1 MDFSNITKSY
11 TKVSMI
17 KDIIDNY
24 KTLIKRI
31 NSINKYLTEE
41 ERTRNTHNPFIYSIP
56 KTYVWIDKENN

>member
-1 MDFSNITKSY
+1 
-11 TKVSMI
+11 MI

-41 ERTRNTHNPFIYSIP
+41 QRTRNTHNPFIYSIP